1 MNMEG
6 LKSFHLDCHTNDNI
20 SELEGEFGIM
30 GFGIIVRLWQ
40 KIYAEKGYY
49 CEWVKRSPLLFLS
62 NWFGGNSGVSLNLI
76 NEVVSRALRIGL
88 FDEGLYEKYSI
99 LTSERIQRQFFE
111 AIKRRK
117 EVKVISEYLLISV
130 DNFRDNV
137 NIFSI
142 SAYKNTKNVYRNEQR
157 KEKKSKVKESKEN
170 KVLCSE
176 LSADGESSEPQAA
189 KEKPVILLPLNT
201 KEDYPIYQADV
212 DEWSELYPSVDVMQQ
227 LRNMKGW
234 LDSNPTR
241 RKTPKGIKR
250 FITNWLQREQD
261 KGGMAKDGGKSSAYG
276 KKTDNRFRNFDE
288 RSYTPEELDSMALE
302 LLKDDMKGG

>member
-20 SELEGEFGIM
+20 SELEGEFGIK

-137 NIFSI
+137 NILTI
-142 SAYKNTKNVYRNEQR
+142 SAYKNPKNVYRNKQR
-157 KEKKSKVKESKEN
+157 KVKESKVNKSKEN
-170 KVLCSE
+170 NTLCSE
-176 LSADGESSEPQAA
+176 PSAVGESSEPQPA

-201 KEDYPIYQADV
+201 KEEYPIYQADV

-241 RKTPKGIKR
+241 RKTKKGIMR
-250 FITNWLQREQD
+250 FITGWLQKEQD
-261 KGGMAKDGGKSSAYG
+261 KGRVHGNTNTSVSPSEGSGKTFG
-276 KKTDNRFRNFDE
+276 QF
-288 RSYTPEELDSMALE
+288 L
-302 LLKDDMKGG
+302 G